1 MVALQTR
8 ERLLWVRLL
17 LDADQSMAAHS
28 AGSTSER
35 VRPGSAYRYD
45 AAGLSSE
52 RFPPERLHMLPLAE
66 IEPPL
71 RDVGVALF
79 PRAKR
84 ILDEMLRGDA
94 LPPIFLELL
103 CGGRP

>member
-1 MVALQTR
+1 VFN
-8 ERLLWVRLL
+8 V
-17 LDADQSMAAHS
+17 
-28 AGSTSER
+28 G
-35 VRPGSAYRYD
+35 PGSVYRYD

-52 RFPPERLHMLPLAE
+52 RFPPERLHTLPLAE

>member
-1 MVALQTR
+1 
-8 ERLLWVRLL
+8 
-17 LDADQSMAAHS
+17 
-28 AGSTSER
+28 
-35 VRPGSAYRYD
+35 
-45 AAGLSSE
+45 
-52 RFPPERLHMLPLAE
+52 MLPPAE

-71 RDVGVALF
+71 WDVGVALF